1 MRDKIKYG
9 NELLDIE
16 IPDGA
21 DLTVMLPKEHEE
33 KTATEEEIVLD
44 ALAHPVG
51 SGLLGDEISKGDRV
65 CILTN
70 DITRLTRSHIYI
82 PVLVEELNRIGI
94 PDEDI
99 TILFANGMHSG
110 MSEEQMISLI
120 TEDVYRRVR
129 VCQHD
134 CVNSPCEL
142 VGTTSYGHEVWA
154 NQIAMAAD
162 KLILTG
168 GILVHHMAGFGG
180 GRKDIIPGCAR
191 KDTILNNHKMV
202 VDPNAQAGVLEK
214 NPVHLDFMEAC
225 AFTKPAFLLNVLCDD
240 YGTIYEA
247 VAGHWR
253 DAYLHGTEMA
263 RELYLYPV
271 RERPDVVI
279 ASCGGFPKD
288 IDLRQSKKGFYNAS
302 RAVKEGGTVICLA
315 ECREGCSK
323 EMDDPF
329 EEWLGRFRD
338 LESVRAEIQKNVNMG
353 GLNCYKVRE
362 VQSHCRLI
370 LVTSLDQKRMEQ
382 VGVECYPKDELNQV
396 IQTVLSE
403 YTAPKVLYMPQA
415 GLTLPC
421 FEKEESKREDKKA
434 GKKADCRESN

>member
-1 MRDKIKYG
+1 MKDKIKFG
-9 NELLDIE
+9 SELLDIE
-16 IPDGA
+16 ISDGT
-21 DLTVMLPKEHEE
+21 DIEIMLPKEQE
-33 KTATEEEIVLD
+33 KREITEDAIVWE
-44 ALAHPVG
+44 ALKNPIG
-51 SGLLGDEISKGDRV
+51 SGSLAAEIKRGDRV

-82 PVLVEELNRIGI
+82 PILVEELNKIGI
-94 PDEDI
+94 PDQDI

-110 MSEEQMISLI
+110 MSEEQMTDLI
-120 TEDVYRRVR
+120 TREVYERVQ
-129 VCQHD
+129 VYQHD
-134 CVNSPCEL
+134 CVSSPCQM
-142 VGTTSYGHEVWA
+142 VGTTSYGHDVWA
-154 NQIAMAAD
+154 NEIAMKAD

-202 VDPNAQAGVLEK
+202 IDPNAQAGVLEN

-240 YGTIYEA
+240 HGKICGA

-253 DAYLHGTEMA
+253 DAYMYGTEMA
-263 RELYLYPV
+263 KKLYLYPIDTQ
-271 RERPDVVI
+271 PDVVI

-302 RAVKEGGTVICLA
+302 RAVKDGGTVICLA

-338 LESVRAEIQKNVNMG
+338 LESVKTELKQNVNMG

-362 VQSHCRLI
+362 VQSHCRLVLI
-370 LVTSLDQKRMEQ
+370 TELDQKRMAD
-382 VGVECYPKDELNQV
+382 VGVECYPKEELNQV
-396 IQTVLSE
+396 IQDILDE
-403 YTAPKVLYMPQA
+403 YTKPKVLYMPQA

-421 FEKEESKREDKKA
+421 YKKKAEDEKEDRGSETI
-434 GKKADCRESN
+434 

>member
-1 MRDKIKYG
+1 MRDKVKFG
-9 NELLDIE
+9 KELLDIE
-16 IPDGA
+16 IPDR
-21 DLTVMLPKEHEE
+21 VKVEIMLPKEQQ
-33 KTATEEEIVLD
+33 KKKATEAQIVLE
-44 ALAHPVG
+44 ALASPIG
-51 SGLLGDEISKGDRV
+51 SWLLSDEIKKGDRV

-82 PVLVEELNRIGI
+82 PILVAELNKIGVA
-94 PDEDI
+94 DQDI
-99 TILFANGMHSG
+99 TVLFANGMHSG
-110 MSEEQMISLI
+110 MSREEMVSLI
-120 TEDVYRRVR
+120 TEDVYNRVR

-134 CVNSPCEL
+134 CVKSPCVL
-142 VGTTSYGHEVWA
+142 VGTTSYGHDVWA
-154 NQIAMAAD
+154 NKIALEAD

-202 VDPNAQAGVLEK
+202 VDPNAQAGVLEN

-225 AFTKPAFLLNVLCDD
+225 AFTRPAYLLNVLCDD
-240 YGTIYEA
+240 HGKIYEA

-253 DAYLHGTEMA
+253 DAYMQGAEMA
-263 RELYLYPV
+263 KKLYLYSV
-271 RERPDVVI
+271 KKRPDVVI

-329 EEWLGRFRD
+329 EEWLGRFKD
-338 LESVRAEIQKNVNMG
+338 LESVRDEVGHNVNMG

-370 LVTSLDQKRMEQ
+370 LITALDQKRMFGA
-382 VGVECYPKDELNQV
+382 GVECYPKEELNRV
-396 IQTVLSE
+396 IERVLDE
-403 YTAPKVLYMPQA
+403 YENPEVLYMPQA
-415 GLTLPC
+415 GLTLSC
-421 FEKEESKREDKKA
+421 CEEK
-434 GKKADCRESN
+434 

>member
-1 MRDKIKYG
+1 MKDKIKYG
-9 NELLDIE
+9 NEMLDIE
-16 IPDGA
+16 IPEGVD
-21 DLTVMLPKEHEE
+21 VKIMLPKEHEGDGRS
-33 KTATEEEIVLD
+33 EEQIVRD
-44 ALAHPVG
+44 ALKHPIG
-51 SGLLGDEISKGDRV
+51 SGFLGDEVKPGDKV

-82 PVLVEELNRIGI
+82 PILVNELNQCGI
-94 PDEDI
+94 PDDDI

-110 MSEEQMISLI
+110 MTKEQMFSLI
-120 TEDVYRRVR
+120 TEEIYHRVHVY
-129 VCQHD
+129 QHD
-134 CVNSPCEL
+134 CVKSPCDL

-154 NQIAMAAD
+154 NKIAMEAD

-202 VDPNAQAGVLEK
+202 VSPHAQAGVLK
-214 NPVHLDFMEAC
+214 DNPVHEDFMEAC
-225 AFTKPAFLLNVLCDD
+225 SFTHPAFLLNVLCDD
-240 YGTIYEA
+240 HGHICDC

-253 DAYLHGTEMA
+253 DAYMHGTEIA
-263 RELYLYPV
+263 KELYLYPIE
-271 RERPDVVI
+271 ERPDVVI
-279 ASCGGFPKD
+279 ASAGGFPKD

-302 RAVKEGGTVICLA
+302 RAVKQGGTVICLA
-315 ECREGCSK
+315 ECKEGCSK

-329 EEWLGRFRD
+329 EEWLGKFRTLD
-338 LESVRAEIQKNVNMG
+338 AVKAELERNVNMG

-370 LVTSLDQKRMEQ
+370 LITSLDQKRMAD
-382 VGVECYPKDELNQV
+382 VDVECYPKEQLNQV
-396 IQTVLSE
+396 IRDVLASYE
-403 YTAPKVLYMPQA
+403 NPKVLYMPQA

-421 FEKEESKREDKKA
+421 CDKE
-434 GKKADCRESN
+434 